1 MKVRCNYC
9 MGVFRED
16 FVIITR
22 KTQERRC
29 PCCGL
34 IGYIVDI
41 PVGMKTNHLM
51 LKELLETY
59 CPKQRGILDHD
70 EYELIKKTLCLE
82 GMDIIALRNLR
93 DYTVVSLSKPEA
105 KMEDWDKMSAITH
118 CIDIQITKLGGEV

>member
-1 MKVRCNYC
+1 

-22 KTQERRC
+22 KKERRC

-34 IGYIVDI
+34 IGYLMNM
-41 PVGMKTNHLM
+41 PAGMKTNHLM
-51 LKELLETY
+51 LKELLEKY
-59 CPKQRGILDHD
+59 RPKERGILNHD

-82 GMDIIALRNLR
+82 GMDILALRNLR
-93 DYTVVSLSKPEA
+93 DYTVTSLSKHEA

-118 CIDIQITKLGGEV
+118 CIDIQIAKLGGEV